1 MSPQA
6 VPGRYSTLFSTVTV
20 TCAPTTSFKLRLLSA
35 NGCKLRRGEEA
46 LRYALFL
53 DQAATNPLLDCG
65 AAKLEYSGTGSAVL
79 QLYGRTGTLPTYSA
93 TNAYRIGRYDDEIDV
108 ELESH

>member
-6 VPGRYSTLFSTVTV
+6 VPGRYSTLFSTITV
-20 TCAPTTSFKLRLLSA
+20 TCAPMTSFKLRLLSA
-35 NGCKLRRGEEA
+35 NSCKLRRGEES

-65 AAKLEYSGTGSAVL
+65 ASKLEYSGTGSAIL

-93 TNAYRIGRYDDEIDV
+93 TNAYREGKYDDEIDV